1 MARIRYQRTVVR
13 TRDQR
18 RRASCQ
24 CHSAHGRVRRPAFHA
39 RRHRPVGLGEV
50 CARQRALPRGDLAN
64 LVRRLQ
70 RSRPSADAP
79 TTRCSRMRTAGDPGG
94 VLHLGER
101 GAHLRYIGP
110 RNVRVSFACS
120 GCFCSMIC
128 YSLAPCCVAWASSS
142 STFCTAQGSAHPS
155 LRNRAR
161 LHHRWIFGRS
171 SSGDLCS
178 MRSAHS
184 NAFLDRSACARS
196 SRAAR
201 LGRRPHAKQEHRR
214 PAQDAD
220 LRIELHADCTV
231 DACQC
236 AHQPPLNAA
245 AAAPQSSRGAFRP
258 LWSRP
263 ATRFSR
269 TPSPRARRIRAVQGW
284 FRHSI
289 GQVCVLAHSETHSP
303 ARCCSEHC
311 IGGRTAI

>member
-1 MARIRYQRTVVR
+1 ML
-13 TRDQR
+13 R
-18 RRASCQ
+18 R
-24 CHSAHGRVRRPAFHA
+24 
-39 RRHRPVGLGEV
+39 LGELLLHV
-50 CARQRALPRGDLAN
+50 LHSPG
-64 LVRRLQ
+64 Q
-70 RSRPSADAP
+70 RSSIPPQPSEAAP
-79 TTRCSRMRTAGDPGG
+79 QVDLWE
-94 VLHLGER
+94 VLR
-101 GAHLRYIGP
+101 
-110 RNVRVSFACS
+110 
-120 GCFCSMIC
+120 
-128 YSLAPCCVAWASSS
+128 
-142 STFCTAQGSAHPS
+142 
-155 LRNRAR
+155 
-161 LHHRWIFGRS
+161 
-171 SSGDLCS
+171 DLCS

-289 GQVCVLAHSETHSP
+289 GQVCILAHCP

-311 IGGRTAI
+311 IGGRIAI

>member
-1 MARIRYQRTVVR
+1 VLRLLLLYDLLLAWLHA
-13 TRDQR
+13 
-18 RRASCQ
+18 AS
-24 CHSAHGRVRRPAFHA
+24 HGRAPPPHA
-39 RRHRPVGLGEV
+39 AQP
-50 CARQRALPRGDLAN
+50 RAALIH
-64 LVRRLQ
+64 
-70 RSRPSADAP
+70 PSA
-79 TTRCSRMRTAGDPGG
+79 T
-94 VLHLGER
+94 ER
-101 GAHLRYIGP
+101 GCTTGGSLGGP
-110 RNVRVSFACS
+110 S
-120 GCFCSMIC
+120 
-128 YSLAPCCVAWASSS
+128 
-142 STFCTAQGSAHPS
+142 
-155 LRNRAR
+155 
-161 LHHRWIFGRS
+161 S

-184 NAFLDRSACARS
+184 NAFLDRSTCARS

-231 DACQC
+231 DDCQC

-289 GQVCVLAHSETHSP
+289 GQVCVLVHSETHSP